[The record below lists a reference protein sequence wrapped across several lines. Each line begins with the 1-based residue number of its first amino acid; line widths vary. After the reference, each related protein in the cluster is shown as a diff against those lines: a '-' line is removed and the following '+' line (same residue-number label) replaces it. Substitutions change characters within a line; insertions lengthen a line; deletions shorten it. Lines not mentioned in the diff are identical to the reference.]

1 MSNDWFEKEKEVLLL
16 DIRKRIYLSI
26 EKFPGLHFRELQ
38 RKNRIGVGNLDYHL
52 NYLEKTNLIKSEK
65 SKGNKR
71 FYIRGLDDCE
81 RNLLGILRQKNFR
94 KIILYLLNQK
104 NITHKEITD
113 YLEISPSSATW
124 YISKLVERNVL
135 VMFEEKNRKYYQ
147 LKNQEEL
154 IKVLIAYKASFVDRL
169 VDNFV
174 EAFEK

>member
-1 MSNDWFEKEKEVLLL
+1 MIKAYFEKEKEVLLL

-26 EKFPGLHFRELQ
+26 ERFPGLHFRELQ
-38 RKNRIGVGNLDYHL
+38 RKNGIGVGNLDYHL

-81 RNLLGILRQKNFR
+81 RNILGILRQKNFR
-94 KIILYLLNQK
+94 KIILQLLNQK
-104 NITHKEITD
+104 NISHKEITD
-113 YLEISPSSATW
+113 YLEISPSSVTW
-124 YISKLVERNVL
+124 YISQLVERTVL
-135 VMFEEKNRKYYQ
+135 VMFEEENRKYYE
-147 LKNQEEL
+147 LNNKEEI
-154 IKVLIAYKASFVDRL
+154 IKVLIAYKESFVDRL